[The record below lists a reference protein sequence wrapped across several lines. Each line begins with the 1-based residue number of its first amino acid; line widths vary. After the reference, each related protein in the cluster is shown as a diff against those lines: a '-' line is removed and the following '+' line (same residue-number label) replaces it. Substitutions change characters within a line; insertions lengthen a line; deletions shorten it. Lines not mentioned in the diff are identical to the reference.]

1 MSQLRGLFSKRSGDY
16 VLRLPGSYYQ
26 CKYVYIAE
34 IRLILVKINIFY
46 VVRSRRIR
54 QALSKIVC
62 ESNVCHHT
70 TKCTADVDTVQLYSL
85 LRSLTS
91 KLKYQFQPQSQD
103 KDAGSEKWVCFL
115 LKVMQHHSN

>member
-46 VVRSRRIR
+46 VVCSRRIR

-70 TKCTADVDTVQLYSL
+70 QQNVRLISTQYSFTVYCAHL
-85 LRSLTS
+85 L
-91 KLKYQFQPQSQD
+91 Q
-103 KDAGSEKWVCFL
+103 
-115 LKVMQHHSN
+115 N